1 MKLLIGI
8 DGSEHS
14 FAAATVAARLLVPG
28 RDQIALYHACT
39 PVEVGKQIDESLR
52 DRACQAVANVVLD
65 EAKSRLPQPLQT
77 SVETITDDD
86 RAASG
91 LIAAADRWGAE
102 MIAVGAR
109 GLGRIE
115 GLLMGGVS
123 TAVVRA
129 ARVPVLIVRQP
140 IAETERQ
147 RIILAYDSANPQQQ
161 AAFLQKLNWPPAA
174 EGRVVVVIES
184 MLPGNLPDW
193 IQKRARDADTEAMSQ
208 VWVEEHQQTR
218 AAKEQ
223 ELTAYQQQL
232 PAPWRP
238 QPPLVLEG
246 NPGEQL
252 MALLDREKPSLV
264 IVGKAMKNLF
274 DRFFIGSVSEKVLAH
289 SKCSVLVIPA
299 VAS

>member
-1 MKLLIGI
+1 MKLLIGV
-8 DGSEHS
+8 DGSENG
-14 FAAATVAARLLVPG
+14 FAAASMAARLLAPG
-28 RDQIALYHACT
+28 RQIALYHACT
-39 PVEVGKQIDESLR
+39 PVDVGKQIDQSLHE
-52 DRACQAVANVVLD
+52 RACQAVANVVLD
-65 EAKSRLPQPLQT
+65 EAKSRLPQLLQN

-86 RAASG
+86 RAATG

-129 ARVPVLIVRQP
+129 ARVPVLIVRPP

-147 RIILAYDSANPQQQ
+147 RIILTYDSAHPQQQ

-174 EGRVVVVIES
+174 EGRIVVVIES
-184 MLPGNLPDW
+184 MLPSHLPDW
-193 IQKRARDADTEAMSQ
+193 IQKRARDSDTEAMSQ
-208 VWVEEHQQTR
+208 VWLTEHQQGR
-218 AAKEQ
+218 AMKEQ
-223 ELTAYQQQL
+223 ELLAYREQL
-232 PAPWRP
+232 PAPW
-238 QPPLVLEG
+238 QSQAPLILEG
-246 NPGEQL
+246 NPAEQL
-252 MALLDREKPSLV
+252 IALFDRERPSLV
-264 IVGKAMKNLF
+264 VVGKAMKNLF

-289 SKCSVLVIPA
+289 SNCSVLVIPA